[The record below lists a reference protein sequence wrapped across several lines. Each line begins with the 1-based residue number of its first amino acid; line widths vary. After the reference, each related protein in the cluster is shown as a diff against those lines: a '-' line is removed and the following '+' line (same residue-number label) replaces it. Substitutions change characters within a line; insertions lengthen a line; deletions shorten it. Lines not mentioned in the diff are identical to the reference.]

1 MHNALTPI
9 PEAPECPD
17 KRSWE
22 SATFDRTDSDLSC
35 ATTPLRGDATTPLP
49 VERTADQST
58 KRATKS
64 PAVKRKL
71 PVWRHLEEWPA
82 GQEASGRL
90 TLRDSADPHA
100 EGMRVVCRVLDGVL
114 TLGIERRDAAGE
126 ETEEVLAEVPTE
138 ALAVGLQRGRTNM
151 LMIATVHKNELF
163 DEIFCFCDNSI
174 RRNKWIAVFRRMGV
188 VIFDVQD

>member
-1 MHNALTPI
+1 MRRRRCRASVRPTR
-9 PEAPECPD
+9 AP
-17 KRSWE
+17 S
-22 SATFDRTDSDLSC
+22 
-35 ATTPLRGDATTPLP
+35 
-49 VERTADQST
+49 

-71 PVWRHLEEWPA
+71 PVWRHREEWPA
-82 GQEASGRL
+82 GQEASGKRHAAARGLSPWRRATPGIAILVFAL

-138 ALAVGLQRGRTNM
+138 ALAVGLQRGRTNV

-174 RRNKWIAVFRRMGV
+174 RRI
-188 VIFDVQD
+188 